1 LIPQPIRRIIGQT
14 PNNVLRLMFAKASN
28 PIMTEPETVQAI
40 VLPDGRSLAFAE
52 YGDPT
57 GCAVFHFH

>member
-1 LIPQPIRRIIGQT
+1 
-14 PNNVLRLMFAKASN
+14 MFAKASN